1 MENLNDLMGVESP
14 QEVAPIT
21 AQNAD
26 NPKQSTESKVEIIRS
41 KVLKD
46 TADVLN
52 VIMYISIGVAVIA
65 GLVYLSNMGDASDTY
80 YPRSAARAAARC
92 ALAASCFSAGVGG
105 GFSCYVIKKLFIGLS
120 VIAEAAEK
128 YLKQK

>member
-1 MENLNDLMGVESP
+1 MEDINESKSIESP
-14 QEVAPIT
+14 HEVTPNT
-21 AQNAD
+21 TQKAD
-26 NPKQSTESKVEIIRS
+26 NTKQSIESKVEIIRS

-65 GLVYLSNMGDASDTY
+65 GLVYLSNMGDASNTY

-128 YLKQK
+128 YLNQK